1 MEKVIDIHE
10 TELLRQ
16 LKAGSKSAFNKLYSI
31 YSRPLISNLLKIL
44 KNDDLAEEILQET
57 FIALWEHRHSI
68 DSDRSALGYLIRTSA
83 NKVGDLFKR
92 AVHDRKMRA
101 YFYPVIAS
109 GYEPIEAG
117 LYRKENE
124 MILHQLIDRL
134 PDKQREVYRL
144 CKIEGLS
151 YREVSQQLGIS
162 EATVNSHIQRA
173 NIALKKLVIRNPQ
186 LLTIILIS
194 IFSN

>member
-1 MEKVIDIHE
+1 MEKILNINE
-10 TELLRQ
+10 KELLRQ
-16 LKAGSKSAFNKLYSI
+16 LKAGSKAAFSELYSI

-44 KNDDLAEEILQET
+44 KNDNLAEEILQET

-68 DSDRSALGYLIRTSA
+68 DSERSALGYLIRISA
-83 NKVGDLFKR
+83 NKTKDLFKR

-101 YFYPVIAS
+101 YFYPVIES

-117 LYRKENE
+117 LYKKENE
-124 MILHQLIDRL
+124 DLLNQLIDRL
-134 PDKQREVYRL
+134 PAKQKEVYRL

-151 YREVSQQLGIS
+151 YNEVSQLLGIS
-162 EATVNSHIQRA
+162 EATVNSHILRA
-173 NIALKKLVIRNPQ
+173 NKALKKLVIRNPQ
-186 LLTIILIS
+186 LLTLILIS

>member
-1 MEKVIDIHE
+1 MEKILNINE
-10 TELLRQ
+10 KELLRQ
-16 LKAGSKSAFNKLYSI
+16 LKAGSKTAFNELYAI

-44 KNDDLAEEILQET
+44 KNENLAEEILQET

-68 DSDRSALGYLIRTSA
+68 DSERSALGYLIRTSA
-83 NKVGDLFKR
+83 NKTKDLFRR

-101 YFYPVIAS
+101 YFYPVIES

-117 LYRKENE
+117 LYKKENE
-124 MILHQLIDRL
+124 ALLNQLIDRL
-134 PDKQREVYRL
+134 PAKQKEVYRL

-151 YREVSQQLGIS
+151 YKEVSQLLGIS
-162 EATVNSHIQRA
+162 EATVNSHILRA
-173 NIALKKLVIRNPQ
+173 NTALKKLVIRNPQ
-186 LLTIILIS
+186 LLTLILIS

>member
-1 MEKVIDIHE
+1 MDIREK
-10 TELLRQ
+10 ELLSQ
-16 LKAGSKSAFNKLYSI
+16 LKTGSKTAFNELYAI

-44 KNDDLAEEILQET
+44 KNDNLAEEILQET
-57 FIALWEHRHSI
+57 FIALWEHRHTI
-68 DSDRSALGYLIRTSA
+68 DPERSALGYLIRTSA
-83 NKVGDLFKR
+83 NKTKDLFKR

-101 YFYPVIAS
+101 YFYPAVEL

-117 LYRKENE
+117 LFRKENE
-124 MILHQLIDRL
+124 MILNQLIDRL

-151 YREVSQQLGIS
+151 YREVSQRLGIS
-162 EATVNSHIQRA
+162 EATVNSHILRA
-173 NIALKKLVIRNPQ
+173 NTALKKLVLRNPQ
-186 LLTIILIS
+186 ILTIILIS

>member
-1 MEKVIDIHE
+1 MDIREK
-10 TELLRQ
+10 ELLSQ
-16 LKAGSKSAFNKLYSI
+16 LKTGSKTAFNELYAI

-44 KNDDLAEEILQET
+44 KNDNLAEEILQET
-57 FIALWEHRHSI
+57 FIALWEHRLTI
-68 DSDRSALGYLIRTSA
+68 DPERSALGYLIRTSA
-83 NKVGDLFKR
+83 NKTKDLFKR

-101 YFYPVIAS
+101 YFYLAVES

-117 LYRKENE
+117 LFRKENE
-124 MILHQLIDRL
+124 MILNQLIDRL

-151 YREVSQQLGIS
+151 YREVSQRLGIS
-162 EATVNSHIQRA
+162 EATVNSHILRA
-173 NIALKKLVIRNPQ
+173 NTALKKLVLRNPQ
-186 LLTIILIS
+186 ILTIILIS